1 MIKHQGGCH
10 CGKVRF
16 QTEFDPLLVYQCNCQ
31 RCRRMGGTVS
41 VFTVYGKEELEI
53 NGHIHEFVTSGGSG
67 LPVHYFSCVNCATRV
82 YITPEFLDGFQLIPL
97 GTFDDS
103 LQFEPKMEIFT
114 NYKVTWIR
122 DNGCLKESFEESAV
136 IERIGAMME
145 NLDQRE

>member
-1 MIKHQGGCH
+1 MW
-10 CGKVRF
+10 
-16 QTEFDPLLVYQCNCQ
+16 L
-31 RCRRMGGTVS
+31 
-41 VFTVYGKEELEI
+41 
-53 NGHIHEFVTSGGSG
+53 
-67 LPVHYFSCVNCATRV
+67 VHYFSCANCATRV

-103 LQFEPKMEIFT
+103 LQFKPNMEIFT
-114 NYKVTWIR
+114 NYKVTWTR